1 MTPGDAPAPDA
12 SAPEAAPLV
21 HVPLPRPGRAVRWA
35 VLGVAAGLMSLT
47 FVATAL
53 SPALAARRP
62 LLLLAL
68 ESPIRN
74 MLLASRVAL
83 VPFLAVAT
91 LRRLFGAS
99 VFFFLGRWY
108 GDAAVAWLERRAGR
122 HGAKV
127 RRVERFVR
135 AGAYPMVFLAPT
147 AVVCVVAGGM
157 GLPPAAFVACAGLG
171 SLTLGV
177 VMHLAG
183 DALRGPIAEVV
194 RLFERHG
201 IGATLAATALAA
213 VWAARQWKPRRDA
226 P

>member
-1 MTPGDAPAPDA
+1 MPPGDAPPPD
-12 SAPEAAPLV
+12 PTPPTAPLV
-21 HVPLPRPGRAVRWA
+21 HVPLPRPGRALRWA
-35 VLGVAAGLMSLT
+35 VIGVAAALMALT

-83 VPFLAVAT
+83 VPFLAVVT
-91 LRRLFGAS
+91 LRRLLGAS
-99 VFFFLGRWY
+99 VYFFIGRWY

-147 AVVCVVAGGM
+147 AVVCVVAGAM
-157 GLPPAAFVACAGLG
+157 GLPPAAFAACAGAG
-171 SLTLGV
+171 SLAIGA

-183 DALRGPIAEVV
+183 DALRAPIAEVV
-194 RLFERHG
+194 RLFERHA
-201 IGATLAATALAA
+201 IGATVAATALAA
-213 VWAARQWKPRRDA
+213 LWAARQWAPRRDDA
-226 P
+226 R